1 MSRIPEQGSEHS
13 SPGVGQIK
21 EKASEIGKN
30 LRDLGSTARDAAQGE
45 YDNLKNQAGEYYEQG
60 RQQAVQWE
68 NQVES
73 YVHDKPIQS
82 LLIAAGVG
90 LILGVLWKRS

>member
-1 MSRIPEQGSEHS
+1 MSRIPEQSGS
-13 SPGVGQIK
+13 GVDQLK
-21 EKASEIGKN
+21 DKASEIGQN
-30 LRDLGSTARDAAQGE
+30 IRELGSTAREAAQGE
-45 YDNLKNQAGEYYEQG
+45 YENLKNQAGEYYEQG

-73 YVHDKPIQS
+73 YVHEKPIQS